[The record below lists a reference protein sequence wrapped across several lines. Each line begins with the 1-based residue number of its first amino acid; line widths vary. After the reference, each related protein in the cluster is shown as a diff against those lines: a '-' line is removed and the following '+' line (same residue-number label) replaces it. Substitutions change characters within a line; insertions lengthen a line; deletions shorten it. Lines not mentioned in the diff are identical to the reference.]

1 MSDEPTQAEEKDE
14 EPPYHPKFGV
24 KHREWNR
31 VEGWIGRPKWG
42 KTEAMIATALDWQK
56 RYRAYVIVHDL
67 GWKIP
72 PQTYDG
78 KATGAQYHRTV
89 EEARKAILSKGGGMH
104 CISSPDGHGP
114 LALAREIGEMSLQR
128 SKCPGWGFP
137 VILMVDEV
145 ITSNLA
151 NRQNVDDDMR
161 LLISDRRHAHVAI
174 LWGVQHIRYVN
185 AGLVSLS
192 TKVHVA
198 NFDDEFSK
206 SHLMKCGL
214 QDDFVNSLSTVQK
227 HQFATAR
234 IG

>member
-1 MSDEPTQAEEKDE
+1 MSDDTTIEAEPDE
-14 EPPYHPKFGV
+14 EPPYHPKYGV

-42 KTEAMIATALDWQK
+42 KTEAMLATALDWQR

-72 PQTYDG
+72 AQTYDG
-78 KATGAQYHRTV
+78 KPTGAVYHRTV
-89 EEARKAILSKGGGMH
+89 EEARAAIKKQGGGMH

-114 LALAREIGEMSLQR
+114 LALAREIGEESLRR
-128 SKCPGWGFP
+128 SKTPGWGFP
-137 VILMVDEV
+137 VIFMVDEV

-151 NRQNVDDDMR
+151 NRQNVDEDMR
-161 LLISDRRHAHVAI
+161 LLISDRRHAHVAL
-174 LWGVQHIRYVN
+174 LWGVQHVRYVN
-185 AGLVSLS
+185 AGLISLS

-198 NFDDEFSK
+198 KYDDEFSK
-206 SHLMKCGL
+206 KHLSMCGL
-214 QDDFVNSLSTVQK
+214 QDDFVESLSTVQK
-227 HQFATAR
+227 HHFATAV